1 MKIAVTT
8 TREADESLNFKAKGI
23 SKDLNISYIKRE
35 NFSIKKTIL
44 KEQEYYLLLVEKYK
58 IVKKGLDSTLFW
70 HPNMSELKIKSI
82 KQGNKEAIIEAI
94 QLEEGNSIL
103 DCTLGLAGDSLIFST
118 IVGNSGVVIGTEVNK
133 YIAYLSK
140 SGLENYSEDSIEKN
154 VKNITVI
161 NESYEN
167 YLLKQSDNTFDV
179 VYFDPMF

>member
-1 MKIAVTT
+1 
-8 TREADESLNFKAKGI
+8 
-23 SKDLNISYIKRE
+23 
-35 NFSIKKTIL
+35 
-44 KEQEYYLLLVEKYK
+44 
-58 IVKKGLDSTLFW
+58 
-70 HPNMSELKIKSI
+70 MSELKIKSI

-103 DCTLGLAGDSLIFST
+103 YCTLGLAGDSLIFST